1 MSDTKQK
8 VSVYVEKEHLS
19 RAKAA
24 GYTSPTAA
32 VNKGLELLMDI
43 ITEDEER
50 TKSGRMADNV
60 GYTAD
65 SIGHV
70 ADFVVDNAGHTAGN
84 IGRVED
90 VVADNVGRTADNSGR
105 LADSVGS
112 VEDAIE
118 NASLRARVEEKDK
131 QISDKNTEIEF
142 LKGQITIKDQQID
155 KRDADIK
162 NLVAITT
169 TQTYKA
175 IEAPG
180 AKKPWWRFW

>member
-19 RAKAA
+19 RAKGV
-24 GYTSPTAA
+24 GYTSPTSAI
-32 VNKGLELLMDI
+32 NKGLELLMDM
-43 ITEDEER
+43 ITEDEQR
-50 TKSGRMADNV
+50 TYSGLTEDNVRRTADVIGHIEDVTADNV
-60 GYTAD
+60 G
-65 SIGHV
+65 SMG
-70 ADFVVDNAGHTAGN
+70 
-84 IGRVED
+84 
-90 VVADNVGRTADNSGR
+90 
-105 LADSVGS
+105 
-112 VEDAIE
+112 DAIE
-118 NASLRARVEEKDK
+118 NAALRARVEEKDK

-142 LKGQITIKDQQID
+142 LKGQITIKDQQIE

-180 AKKPWWRFW
+180 SKKPWYKFW